1 MKRTFAR
8 ILLTVILAVC
18 LIPSAAAGVIA
29 PLASDYFDG
38 TLEVTVTAVTGGKLE
53 VRAKASATGRMSK
66 LGVSEIMIQKKG
78 LIFWSDEAV
87 KTGTVANGMLS
98 TGTQYYDKIITL
110 PAGLTAGEKYRA
122 VVTFYAEDSSGSDSI
137 SKTSDA
143 VTAK

>member
-29 PLASDYFDG
+29 PLASDYFRDAKIAD
-38 TLEVTVTAVTGGKLE
+38 VTAVTGGKLE
-53 VRAKASATGRMSK
+53 VHAKASATGVMSK

-87 KTGTVANGMLS
+87 KTGTVANGMLL
-98 TGTQYYDKIITL
+98 TGANYYDQTITL

-137 SKTSDA
+137 SKTSDT

>member
-38 TLEVTVTAVTGGKLE
+38 AVEVTVTATGGGRLD
-53 VRAKASATGRMSK
+53 VRAKAKSTGVMSR
-66 LGVSEIMIQKKG
+66 LGVSEITIQKKG

-87 KTGTVANGMLS
+87 KTGTVANGMLV
-98 TGTQYYDKIITL
+98 TGAKYYEQTI
-110 PAGLTAGEKYRA
+110 PFSGLTAGEKYRA

>member
-29 PLASDYFDG
+29 PLASDYFDD
-38 TLEVTVTAVTGGKLE
+38 TLEVTVTAVTGGKLN
-53 VRAKASATGRMSK
+53 VRAKAKSTGVMSR
-66 LGVSEIMIQKKG
+66 LGVSEITIQKKG

-87 KTGTVANGMLS
+87 KTGTVANGMLATS
-98 TGTQYYDKIITL
+98 AKSFDKTITFS
-110 PAGLTAGEKYRA
+110 GLTAGEKYRA

>member
-8 ILLTVILAVC
+8 ILLTAILVVC

-38 TLEVTVTAVTGGKLE
+38 TLEVTVTAVTGGKLD

-78 LIFWSDEAV
+78 LIFWSDDAV

-110 PAGLTAGEKYRA
+110 PGLTAGEKYRA

>member
-8 ILLTVILAVC
+8 ILLTAILAVC

-29 PLASDYFDG
+29 PLASDYFRDAKIAD
-38 TLEVTVTAVTGGKLE
+38 VTAVTGGKLD
-53 VRAKASATGRMSK
+53 VRAKAVATGVMSK
-66 LGVSEIMIQKKG
+66 LGVSEITIQKKG

-87 KTGTVANGMLS
+87 KTGTVANGMLV
-98 TGTQYYDKIITL
+98 TGAQGYEQTITF
-110 PAGLTAGEKYRA
+110 PGLTAGEKYRA

>member
-29 PLASDYFDG
+29 PLASDYFDDAKIADI
-38 TLEVTVTAVTGGKLE
+38 TAVTGGKLN
-53 VRAKASATGRMSK
+53 VRAKAAATGVMSK
-66 LGVSEIMIQKKG
+66 LGVSEITIQKKG

-87 KTGTVANGMLS
+87 KTGTVANGMLV
-98 TGTQYYDKIITL
+98 TGAKYYEQTI
-110 PAGLTAGEKYRA
+110 PFSGLTAGEKYRV

-137 SKTSDA
+137 SKTSDT

>member
-29 PLASDYFDG
+29 PLASDYFRDA
-38 TLEVTVTAVTGGKLE
+38 EIDNVTAVTGGKLD
-53 VRAKASATGRMSK
+53 VRATASATGRMSK
-66 LGVSEIMIQKKG
+66 LGVSEITIQKKG
-78 LIFWSDEAV
+78 LIFWSDAATT
-87 KTGTVANGMLS
+87 TGTVANGMLVTS
-98 TGTQYYDKIITL
+98 AQYYDQTITFS
-110 PAGLTAGEKYRA
+110 GLTAGEKYRA
-122 VVTFYAEDSSGSDSI
+122 VVTFYAEDSSGGDSI